1 MTISILFMPFVIHAK
16 ISAKISLLFHRTLKL
31 KGNSETFLHLNPS
44 YVQMPYL
51 ISSGDN
57 DFSIFQVQMSFANAN
72 LI

>member
-1 MTISILFMPFVIHAK
+1 MTISILFMPFVINAK

-31 KGNSETFLHLNPS
+31 KGNSETFLHLIL